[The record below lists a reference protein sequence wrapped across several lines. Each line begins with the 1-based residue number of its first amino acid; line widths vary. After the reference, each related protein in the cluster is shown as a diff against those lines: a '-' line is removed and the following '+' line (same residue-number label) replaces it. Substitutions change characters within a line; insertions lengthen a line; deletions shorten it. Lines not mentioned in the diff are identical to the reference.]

1 MNKIDMK
8 RPPQLLDF
16 TILGA
21 GGLIGSN
28 LLSHLTENGCKVS
41 TPTKVTSDVLK
52 ARHGHIIYCIG
63 LTSDFRRRPLD
74 TMQAHVC
81 ILRDLL
87 EHTEFESLTYLS
99 STRVYHGASTTMEN
113 SALCVNPVNLEDLYA
128 ISKIAGESLC
138 HQAGR
143 ENIKVLRLSNIVGFR
158 KDSDLFIDEL
168 LNEIVTRKSLTLK
181 SSLLS
186 NKDYLCIDDAVK
198 AIVAFAESKEAG
210 CFNVASGI
218 NISNQMIIDQLMLNF
233 HFELTTLEAAPVIE
247 FMPINVEKIKKT
259 FQFEPTQF
267 SDYFPQF
274 INFYKKSKGIK

>member
-1 MNKIDMK
+1 
-8 RPPQLLDF
+8 
-16 TILGA
+16 
-21 GGLIGSN
+21 
-28 LLSHLTENGCKVS
+28 
-41 TPTKVTSDVLK
+41 
-52 ARHGHIIYCIG
+52 
-63 LTSDFRRRPLD
+63 
-74 TMQAHVC
+74 
-81 ILRDLL
+81 
-87 EHTEFESLTYLS
+87 
-99 STRVYHGASTTMEN
+99 
-113 SALCVNPVNLEDLYA
+113 
-128 ISKIAGESLC
+128 LC
-138 HQAGR
+138 HQSGR

-168 LNEIVTRKSLTLK
+168 LNEIVTLKSLTLK

-198 AIVAFAESKEAG
+198 AVIAFAESKATG

-247 FMPINVEKIKKT
+247 FMPINVGKIKKT
-259 FQFEPTQF
+259 IQFQPTQF

>member
-1 MNKIDMK
+1 MRKKNISNQ
-8 RPPQLLDF
+8 PQITDF

-21 GGLIGSN
+21 GGFLG
-28 LLSHLTENGCKVS
+28 SHLLPPLIQRGYSVS
-41 TPTKVTSDVLK
+41 TPTKITSDVSK
-52 ARHGHIIYCIG
+52 VRHGHIIYCIG

-99 STRVYHGASTTMEN
+99 STRVYHGASTTEEN

-138 HQAGR
+138 HQSGR

-168 LNEIVTRKSLTLK
+168 LNEIVTLKSLTLK

-198 AIVAFAESKEAG
+198 AVIAFAESKATG

-247 FMPINVEKIKKT
+247 FMPINVGKIKKT
-259 FQFEPTQF
+259 IQFQPTQF